1 MMNYAL
7 WGKIKELEETNLSEE
22 EKKKEI
28 DKWLDEM
35 YGPKEDK

>member
-7 WGKIKELEETNLSEE
+7 YGKIKELEEKGLSEE

-28 DKWLDEM
+28 DKWLNEM
-35 YGPKEDK
+35 YGSKEEK